1 MLEYD
6 DYLGISG
13 SFFLIA
19 AYFCTTYKIYDKP
32 ILIDLFNLY
41 GSGTVGFN
49 CLVKNAYSPFVL
61 EVVWFIIAVVS
72 LFNNICL
79 MLAKRTQER
88 ISMQNQINNSI
99 NYNTL

>member
-79 MLAKRTQER
+79 KIAQRAQER
-88 ISMQNQINNSI
+88 ISMNKQIGNTA